1 MENLVQ
7 ETTDKMEKR
16 ISGLDRDLAKTRTGR
31 ASISML
37 DGVKVDYYGSPTAL
51 NQVATLSTPDARMI
65 VVSPFE
71 KNLIP
76 EIEKAIFVADLGIT
90 PTNDGV
96 VVRIPVPQL
105 TEERR
110 KEIVKGLKKVGE
122 DAKVS
127 LRKIRRDA
135 NEATKKAEKAKEI
148 TEDESKSLQ
157 ADVQKVTDTMV
168 KKVDEKLAAKEK
180 EVMTI

>member
-7 ETTDKMEKR
+7 ETREKMESR
-16 ISGLDRDLAKTRTGR
+16 LAGLDRDLSRTRTGR

-37 DGVKVDYYGSPTAL
+37 DGINVDYYGSPTAL

-71 KNLIP
+71 KSLIP

-127 LRKIRRDA
+127 IRKIRRDA
-135 NEATKKAEKAKEI
+135 NEAVKKSEKAKEI
-148 TEDESKSLQ
+148 TEDDNKRLQ
-157 ADVQKVTDTMV
+157 ADIQKVTDEMV
-168 KKVDEKLAAKEK
+168 KKVDEKLSSKEK

>member
-7 ETTDKMEKR
+7 ETTEKMEKR
-16 ISGLDRDLAKTRTGR
+16 LSGLDRDLGKTRTGR

-37 DGVKVDYYGSPTAL
+37 DGINVNYYGSPTAL

-71 KNLIP
+71 KSLIS

-90 PTNDGV
+90 PTNDGI

-105 TEERR
+105 SAERR
-110 KEIVKGLKKVGE
+110 KEFGKV
-122 DAKVS
+122 
-127 LRKIRRDA
+127 R
-135 NEATKKAEKAKEI
+135 
-148 TEDESKSLQ
+148 
-157 ADVQKVTDTMV
+157 
-168 KKVDEKLAAKEK
+168 
-180 EVMTI
+180 

>member
-7 ETTDKMEKR
+7 ETTEKMEKR
-16 ISGLDRDLAKTRTGR
+16 ISGLDRDLGKTRTGR

-37 DGVKVDYYGSPTAL
+37 DGINVDYYGSPTAL

-71 KNLIP
+71 KSLIS

-135 NEATKKAEKAKEI
+135 NEAVKKAEKAKEL
-148 TEDESKSLQ
+148 TEDDSKQLQ
-157 ADVQKVTDTMV
+157 AEVQKVTDAMV
-168 KKVDEKLAAKEK
+168 KKVDEKLVAKEK

>member
-7 ETTDKMEKR
+7 ETKEKMEAR
-16 ISGLDRDLAKTRTGR
+16 VAGLDRDLSRTRTGR

-71 KNLIP
+71 KTLIP

-105 TEERR
+105 NRR
-110 KEIVKGLKKVGE
+110 E
-122 DAKVS
+122 
-127 LRKIRRDA
+127 
-135 NEATKKAEKAKEI
+135 T
-148 TEDESKSLQ
+148 
-157 ADVQKVTDTMV
+157 
-168 KKVDEKLAAKEK
+168 
-180 EVMTI
+180 